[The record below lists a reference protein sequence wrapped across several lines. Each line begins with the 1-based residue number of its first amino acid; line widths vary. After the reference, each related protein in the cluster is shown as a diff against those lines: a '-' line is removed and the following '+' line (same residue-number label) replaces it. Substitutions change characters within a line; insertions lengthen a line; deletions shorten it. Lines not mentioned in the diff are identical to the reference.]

1 MLLLVSS
8 RSHARCATTAPQL
21 WRQRPQPRCA
31 PRCHGVA
38 GPPADFSVAEA
49 TVEDCAALA
58 AAHPLLAPLIA
69 EGMVTALRR
78 PTGVPERRSDGY
90 REPSLVVLIGVAHL
104 STRSP
109 ADVRHVIG
117 VLRPQC
123 VVVELCRS
131 RQQQLYDGG
140 GGGQSSSPFA
150 LTGDGGA
157 AQGLLPALQRA
168 LRLGSG
174 GALLLRATMAAVANK
189 AAGKGSPTR
198 NVPGARVPAFG
209 SEFMAAREAAEEVG
223 AQVVLGDRPLEIT
236 LQRAIAATT
245 WADRAQGLGLVTAT
259 LSGNNETRGGLVT
272 ASAMDALVADGQA
285 VDALLAGFTS
295 AFPKLATALVHE
307 RDAYLAWSLCRSKA
321 VDGTDVV
328 VGVVGKAHVRG
339 IVWAMQPQRREQLRF
354 DTLTGRGA
362 AERQQRPLWQRLA
375 VDVALWGVLPWALWQ
390 LYTSLGSS

>member
-1 MLLLVSS
+1 MLLTL
-8 RSHARCATTAPQL
+8 HARTHHGRCTKA
-21 WRQRPQPRCA
+21 PQPRCR

-38 GPPADFSVAEA
+38 GPPASFSVADA
-49 TVEDCAALA
+49 TAVDCAALA

-69 EGMVTALRR
+69 EGVITALRR

-90 REPSLVVLIGVAHL
+90 REPGIVVLIGVAHL

-117 VLRPQC
+117 VLKPQC

-140 GGGQSSSPFA
+140 GSEKSSPFA

-168 LRLGSG
+168 LRLGGG
-174 GALLLRATMAAVANK
+174 GALLLRAAMAAVANK
-189 AAGKGSPTR
+189 AAGNGSPPR
-198 NVPGARVPAFG
+198 PGAGVPAFG
-209 SEFMAAREAAEEVG
+209 SEFTAARQAAEEVG

-236 LQRAIAATT
+236 LQRAIAATS

-259 LSGNNETRGGLVT
+259 LSGSTETRGGLVT

-285 VDALLAGFTS
+285 VDALLSGFTT

-339 IVWAMQPQRREQLRF
+339 IVWAMQPQRREELRF
-354 DTLTGRGA
+354 DTLTGRGL
-362 AERQQRPLWQRLA
+362 AEKQQRPLWQRLA
-375 VDVALWGVLPWALWQ
+375 VDVALWGVLPWALWR
-390 LYTSLGSS
+390 LYSSHGSI

>member
-1 MLLLVSS
+1 MLLPF
-8 RSHARCATTAPQL
+8 HARSATRPAAPQL
-21 WRQRPQPRCA
+21 RRQPQPRCA
-31 PRCHGVA
+31 PRCHSVA
-38 GPPADFSVAEA
+38 GPPAGFSVAEA
-49 TVEDCAALA
+49 TAEDCAALA
-58 AAHPLLAPLIA
+58 AAHPLLAPIIA
-69 EGMVTALRR
+69 EGVVTALRR

-90 REPSLVVLIGVAHL
+90 REPSLVVVIGVAHL

-109 ADVRHVIG
+109 ADVRHVIS

-131 RQQQLYDGG
+131 RQQQLYGG
-140 GGGQSSSPFA
+140 GGGGSSSPFA

-168 LRLGSG
+168 LRLGGG
-174 GALLLRATMAAVANK
+174 GALLLRAAMAAVANK
-189 AAGKGSPTR
+189 ATGNGSPTR
-198 NVPGARVPAFG
+198 NVPGGVVPAFG
-209 SEFMAAREAAEEVG
+209 SEFTAAREAAEEVS

-259 LSGNNETRGGLVT
+259 LSGNNDTRGGGLVT

-285 VDALLAGFTS
+285 VDALLTGFTS

-339 IVWAMQPQRREQLRF
+339 IVWAMQAQRREQLRF

-362 AERQQRPLWQRLA
+362 AERRQRPLWQRLA